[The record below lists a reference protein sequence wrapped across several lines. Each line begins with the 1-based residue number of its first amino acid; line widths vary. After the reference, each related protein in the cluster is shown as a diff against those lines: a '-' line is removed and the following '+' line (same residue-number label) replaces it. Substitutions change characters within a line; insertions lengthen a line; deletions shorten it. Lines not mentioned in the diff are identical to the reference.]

1 MEIRNKNFDL
11 SSIFQSISA
20 GVCYSMAIFSLMFI
34 LAIFSKP
41 PIINICS
48 FFPSKTP
55 SNLNTITTPNYTKPA
70 PSKKKKKLY
79 KTREENWQSRKYIE
93 KLV

>member
-20 GVCYSMAIFSLMFI
+20 GVCYSM
-34 LAIFSKP
+34 AIFSKP

-70 PSKKKKKLY
+70 KKIGNQ
-79 KTREENWQSRKYIE
+79 ENILKNWFENGKFLIE
-93 KLV
+93 CVIR